1 MDSVHLLITGHSFP
15 CKVLYAHSCTKRID
29 DNNSIFKVALE
40 YTLIDG
46 VAPELFEVPS
56 QEMDDAIANMLKE
69 IIAN

>member
-1 MDSVHLLITGHSFP
+1 
-15 CKVLYAHSCTKRID
+15 LYAHSCTKRID